1 MKSEAIIKR
10 ELEKIQKDI
19 QQIES
24 ELQKHTSQIV
34 ELEESLAK
42 DSSGSVEEML
52 QKNKSVMKEIQ
63 THIEEKSY
71 LAIPLK
77 SLRGR
82 ESYLR
87 KRLFEFEKEYQV
99 EQHNQRMIKLYDALT
114 AYNELVDK
122 SNSLLGEIKAL
133 YQNKLLDEYREGVD
147 REMILKCPVGSP
159 SHIQDRELKPI
170 TISNGEKILEA
181 KSNA

>member
-19 QQIES
+19 QKIEL

-42 DSSGSVEEML
+42 DSSGSVEDII
-52 QKNKSVMKEIQ
+52 QKNKSVMKQIQ
-63 THIEEKSY
+63 EHIEEKSY
-71 LAIPLK
+71 MAIPLK

-82 ESYLR
+82 ESYLK
-87 KRLFEFEKEYQV
+87 KRLFDFEKEHQV
-99 EQHNQRMIKLYDALT
+99 ELHNQRMIKLYDMIN
-114 AYNELVDK
+114 AYNNSVNE
-122 SNSLLGEIKAL
+122 SNSYLKEIRAL
-133 YQNKLLDEYREGVD
+133 YKEKLLDEYRVGIEPGQ
-147 REMILKCPVGSP
+147 ILKCPIGSP
-159 SHIQDRELKPI
+159 SHILDKEMSLIQ
-170 TISNGEKILEA
+170 ISNGDRILEA